1 MKQRAMNPATVVM
14 ELPTTEENVLDMAC
28 AMARSLS
35 SREPQLI
42 LLVAVPQ
49 EDGVVHGN
57 AQLQHRA
64 QGFGNIGYLSKEI
77 VGSHIV

>member
-1 MKQRAMNPATVVM
+1 MCHGPFLVI
-14 ELPTTEENVLDMAC
+14 
-28 AMARSLS
+28 
-35 SREPQLI
+35 REPQLI

-49 EDGVVHGN
+49 EDGVIHGN